1 MHSGETE
8 GRFRQKMSKATY
20 SEPAPRSA
28 RLGEWLRQLREQR
41 GLPLREVA
49 DAARMD
55 LAHLQKIELG
65 QRLPTEEQTSRL
77 AKFFKLDETETQAR
91 RIAEKFQHEFAEHP
105 AAKEA
110 IGILAE
116 EAGVYKGRIAKTEGR
131 RKGGK

>member
-1 MHSGETE
+1 
-8 GRFRQKMSKATY
+8 MSKALY